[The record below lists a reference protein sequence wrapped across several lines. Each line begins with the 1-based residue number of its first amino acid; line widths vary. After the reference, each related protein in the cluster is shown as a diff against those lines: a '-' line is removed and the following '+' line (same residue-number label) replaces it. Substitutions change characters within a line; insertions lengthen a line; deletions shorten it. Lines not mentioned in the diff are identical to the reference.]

1 MRETVLINN
10 NYIMAQDEK
19 LLGNHSS
26 IQLVWSDL
34 RLEII
39 GHLWM

>member
-1 MRETVLINN
+1 MNN
-10 NYIMAQDEK
+10 NYIVVQDEE

-26 IQLVWSDL
+26 MQLAWSDL

-39 GHLWM
+39 GHV